1 MQENGAI
8 GWKLLQSMAKKL
20 RDAQQDQNPLLAPE
34 PGQTRAQPT

>member
-20 RDAQQDQNPLLAPE
+20 RAAEQGPAGPDTA
-34 PGQTRAQPT
+34 